1 MIENEPRTWPQS
13 SRSIPDNQNIGVAFM
28 SPLVMPL
35 LSRPCNPVN
44 YRAGTGAPCKQQ
56 EKNRRPVKGENLQR
70 AFVIYLDGLTKSESR
85 RPPNRHITGA
95 TTGVFSAS
103 TKRRKSGHRNPS
115 RRAPQVGHARLRMRC
130 ALLRMRSGAGDK
142 PLFSGNW
149 WLVLGFVWRKC
160 STQYRA
166 LSGSFGQNGI
176 CCGRIRKYNL

>member
-103 TKRRKSGHRNPS
+103 TKRK
-115 RRAPQVGHARLRMRC
+115 
-130 ALLRMRSGAGDK
+130 RSGRQGAPCLPR
-142 PLFSGNW
+142 PLFNSRHG
-149 WLVLGFVWRKC
+149 LDRCRGIVERRQIAPPHEKARRGI
-160 STQYRA
+160 RA
-166 LSGSFGQNGI
+166 ELRTPS
-176 CCGRIRKYNL
+176 